1 MAATIIYIILPA
13 VFVAVSYLMLI
24 KRLRETEARIT
35 RLESERVITELKINE
50 CKTAANRMMEVVE
63 SNEEYLKQAIKTEQ
77 LMQDG
82 INSIMNYDAMSF
94 AKGDNK

>member
-1 MAATIIYIILPA
+1 MTATIICIILLA
-13 VFVAVSYLMLI
+13 VYIAASHSMLI

-35 RLESERVITELKINE
+35 RLEGETLYIHRKINE
-50 CKTAANRMMEVVE
+50 YETAANRMMEVVE

>member
-1 MAATIIYIILPA
+1 MAATIICIILLA
-13 VFVAVSYLMLI
+13 VYIAGSHSMLI

-35 RLESERVITELKINE
+35 RLEGERVITELKINE